1 MARDFTT
8 TDKNVLSV
16 LLNKSALFI
25 SCFLT
30 LFQGSGDKKS
40 LSDLDETFEPWSLK
54 KVGILTKFTTSEKL
68 SITTSFLSSTDKER
82 GNIDIH
88 TYFVKRKPVITTV
101 LCTLQLFVNEGMKE
115 CLTAPQHEKQI
126 G

>member
-1 MARDFTT
+1 MARLFTT

-88 TYFVKRKPVITTV
+88 TI
-101 LCTLQLFVNEGMKE
+101 L
-115 CLTAPQHEKQI
+115 
-126 G
+126 